1 MEILKKIYSCFGFA
15 IGFAILIIYT
25 KNQYFTNPLTQIS
38 LKWNV
43 FLHFLNIILY
53 RFLKLSQKKMPRKA
67 IIKVTKDKETKKTTT
82 KTRKTGKKSTPQSG
96 VQSAAFEK
104 SIVVKGAR
112 VNNLKNIDVEIP
124 HNKFVVVTGLS
135 GSGKT
140 SLVFDTIYAEGQR
153 RYIESMSSYARQFL
167 ERINKPDVDSITGL
181 APSMAIEVKTSTR
194 NPRSTVGTTTEIYDY
209 LRLLFS
215 RAGKTFSPVSGKEV
229 KRDTTEDILKFINT
243 LPDKTRLYLLFPIHV
258 HEKKSIRQEIEN
270 LVQKGFIRIFDGK
283 SIIELNHGY
292 EEKKLKLADI
302 KVVVDRLALNKDD
315 EEQQQRIAG
324 SLEQAYVEGDG
335 YLFVMTENSDKVPL
349 EKGDIGGFENN
360 THPGAKAPPSRL
372 SGTSFS
378 RGEYTLTPFNMHLEA
393 DGIRFEEPEPLMFSF
408 NNPIGACPKCQ
419 GFGETIDI
427 DENLIVPDRNKSIF
441 QNAIH
446 PFSTPKHSKHLSDLI
461 FEGKKN
467 DVRVHVPFKD
477 LTKEEI
483 DKVFKGM
490 GEYIG
495 INKFFKMVEREAAY
509 KIHYR
514 VLLSRYRAYTK
525 CTECEGSRLRKE
537 ALYVK
542 VAGKNIKDLVQSNI
556 EELYS
561 FFNTVKLGKTEL
573 EIAGRILEEIKSRLK
588 YLYEVGLGYLTM
600 DRLTSTLSGGESQR
614 INLATSL
621 GSSLVGSIYVLD
633 EPSVGLHPRDN
644 DRLIRILKSLRD
656 IGNSVIVVEHDP
668 EMINSS
674 DYMIDIGPKAGE
686 YGGEVI
692 YAGDLKDI
700 DKAKD
705 SLTAKYLTGRL
716 KIELP
721 ARRRSVNGHVIS
733 IRGASENNLKD
744 LNVDIP
750 LGVFVCITGVSGSG
764 KSTLIS
770 DILYGALKKRLEGI
784 YNEKIGQYREITGHQ
799 HINAIELVDQTPI
812 GRSPRS
818 NPVTYMKVFDQI
830 RDVYGSL
837 PGSKVRGF
845 TAGNFSFNVPGG
857 RCETCEGSGVIKIAM
872 QFMADIYLEC
882 DVCKGKRYKS
892 EILDVE
898 YNGKNISDVLNLS
911 VTEAIA
917 FFKEFPRITAKLKI
931 LDEVG
936 LGYLR
941 LGQSATTLSGGEA
954 QRIKLAFHL
963 SFQTAGEKTLFIFDE
978 PTTGLHL
985 YDISKLLKCFN
996 ELIAKGNSV
1005 VVVEHN
1011 LEVIKSADYIIDIG
1025 PDSGNKG
1032 GEVVAKGTPEEIAKN
1047 KNSFTGGF
1055 LAKLLK

>member
-1 MEILKKIYSCFGFA
+1 
-15 IGFAILIIYT
+15 
-25 KNQYFTNPLTQIS
+25 
-38 LKWNV
+38 
-43 FLHFLNIILY
+43 
-53 RFLKLSQKKMPRKA
+53 MPRKA
-67 IIKVTKDKETKKTTT
+67 VIKASSDTKSKTPKTKGTLSKTS
-82 KTRKTGKKSTPQSG
+82 RSKSVKAEPGNNVNRDFIS
-96 VQSAAFEK
+96 
-104 SIVVKGAR
+104 VKGAR
-112 VNNLKNIDVEIP
+112 VNNLKNISVDIP

-181 APSMAIEVKTSTR
+181 APSMAIEVKTTTR
-194 NPRSTVGTTTEIYDY
+194 NPRSTVGTSTEIYDY
-209 LRLLFS
+209 LRLLYA
-215 RAGKTFSPVSGKEV
+215 RAGKTYSPVSGKEV
-229 KRDTTEDILKFINT
+229 QRDTIEGILKFINT
-243 LPDKTRLYLLFPIHV
+243 LEDKTRLYILFPVHT
-258 HEKKSIRQEIEN
+258 HEKKSVKQEIEN
-270 LVQKGFIRIFDGK
+270 LIQKGFIRIFDGK
-283 SIIELNHGY
+283 KIIELNQGY
-292 EEKKLKLADI
+292 DEKKIKLADI
-302 KVVVDRLALNKDD
+302 KVVVDRLALNKTD
-315 EEQQQRIAG
+315 EEQVQRIAG

-335 YLFVMTENSDKVPL
+335 YLYLMTEAD
-349 EKGDIGGFENN
+349 GF
-360 THPGAKAPPSRL
+360 
-372 SGTSFS
+372 
-378 RGEYTLTPFNMHLEA
+378 TLTPFNLHLEA

-467 DVRVHVPFKD
+467 NVRVHVPFKD
-477 LTKEEI
+477 LTKEEVE
-483 DKVFKGM
+483 KVYKGM
-490 GEYIG
+490 GEYLG
-495 INKFFKMVEREAAY
+495 VNKFFRMVEREAAY

-542 VAGKNIKDLVQSNI
+542 VAGKTIKDLVQSSI
-556 EELYS
+556 EELYF
-561 FFNTVKLGKTEL
+561 FFNEVKLDKMQQ
-573 EIAGRILEEIKSRLK
+573 EIAGRILEEIRNRLK
-588 YLYEVGLGYLTM
+588 YLYEVGLGYLTI

-644 DRLIRILKSLRD
+644 DRLIKILKSLRD

-668 EMINSS
+668 DMINAS

-686 YGGEVI
+686 FGGEVVF
-692 YAGDLKDI
+692 AGDIKDI
-700 DKAKD
+700 AKSKD
-705 SLTAKYLTGRL
+705 SLTAKYLTGKM
-716 KIELP
+716 KIDLP
-721 ARRRSVNGHVIS
+721 SRRRAVNGHVIS

-750 LGVFVCITGVSGSG
+750 LGIFVCITGVSGSG

-770 DILYGALKKRLEGI
+770 DILYGAIKKRLEGI

-799 HINAIELVDQTPI
+799 HVNAIELVDQTPI

-818 NPVTYMKVFDQI
+818 NPVTYMKIFDLI

-837 PGSKVRGF
+837 PASKLRGF
-845 TAGNFSFNVPGG
+845 SAGNFSFNVPGG

-892 EILDVE
+892 EILEAE
-898 YNGKNISDVLNLS
+898 YKGKSISDVLQLS
-911 VTEAIA
+911 ITEAIA
-917 FFKEFPRITAKLKI
+917 FFKDYPRITAKLKI

-1011 LEVIKSADYIIDIG
+1011 LEVIKCADYVIDIG

-1032 GEVVAKGTPEEIAKN
+1032 GEVVAKGTPEEVAKS
-1047 KNSFTGGF
+1047 KNSFTAGF
-1055 LAKLLK
+1055 LKKMLK

>member
-1 MEILKKIYSCFGFA
+1 
-15 IGFAILIIYT
+15 
-25 KNQYFTNPLTQIS
+25 
-38 LKWNV
+38 
-43 FLHFLNIILY
+43 
-53 RFLKLSQKKMPRKA
+53 MPRKA
-67 IIKVTKDKETKKTTT
+67 VSKVEKPKSTAGKPKGSKKDKSLDSRFRGNDK
-82 KTRKTGKKSTPQSG
+82 RDGN
-96 VQSAAFEK
+96 
-104 SIVVKGAR
+104 SIEVKGAR

-194 NPRSTVGTTTEIYDY
+194 NPRSTVGTSTEIYDY
-209 LRLLFS
+209 LRLLFA
-215 RAGKTFSPVSGKEV
+215 RAGKTLSPVTGKEV
-229 KRDTTEDILKFINT
+229 KRDTLEDIIKYISTLK
-243 LPDKTRLYLLFPIHV
+243 DKTKLYILFPIHT
-258 HEKKSIRQEIEN
+258 HESKTVKQEFEN
-270 LVQKGFIRIFDGK
+270 LVQKGFFRIWNGK
-283 SIIELNHGY
+283 EIIDLNHGY
-292 EEKKLKLADI
+292 DAKKIKLADV
-302 KVVVDRLALNKDD
+302 KVIVDRMAYNKGD
-315 EEQQQRIAG
+315 EEQLQRIAG
-324 SLEQAYVEGDG
+324 SLEQAYAEGDG
-335 YLFVMTENSDKVPL
+335 YLYLMIDD
-349 EKGDIGGFENN
+349 GDF
-360 THPGAKAPPSRL
+360 K
-372 SGTSFS
+372 SFN
-378 RGEYTLTPFNMHLEA
+378 LHLEA
-393 DGIRFEEPEPLMFSF
+393 DGIRFEDPEPLMFSF
-408 NNPIGACPKCQ
+408 NNPIGACPRCQ
-419 GFGETIDI
+419 GFGETIDLDI
-427 DENLIVPDRNKSIF
+427 DLMIPDKNKSIF

-467 DVRVHVPFKD
+467 NSIRVHVPFKD
-477 LTKEEI
+477 LTKDEVE
-483 DKVFKGM
+483 KVFKGV
-490 GEYIG
+490 GEYLG
-495 INKFFKMVEREAAY
+495 INKFFRMVEREAAY

-525 CTECEGSRLRKE
+525 CSECGGSRLRKE
-537 ALYVK
+537 AMYVK
-542 VAGKNIKDLVQSNI
+542 FQGKTIHDLVLSSI
-556 EELYS
+556 EELY
-561 FFNTVKLGKTEL
+561 FFFKDIKLSKYDQ
-573 EIAGRILEEIKSRLK
+573 EIAGRILEEIQNRLT
-588 YLYEVGLGYLTM
+588 YLYEVGLGYLTL

-668 EMINSS
+668 DMINSS
-674 DYMIDIGPKAGE
+674 DYVIDIGPKAGE

-700 DKAKD
+700 KKATD
-705 SLTAKYLTGRL
+705 SLTAKYLTGKM
-716 KIELP
+716 KIDLP
-721 ARRRSVNGHVIS
+721 SRRRAVNGHVIS

-744 LNVDIP
+744 VNVDIP
-750 LGVFVCITGVSGSG
+750 LGIFVCITGVSGSG

-770 DILYGALKKRLEGI
+770 DILYGALKKRIEGI
-784 YNEKIGQYREITGHQ
+784 YNEKIGQYREILGHQ

-818 NPVTYMKVFDQI
+818 NPVTYMKIFDLI
-830 RDVYGSL
+830 RDLYGSL
-837 PGSKVRGF
+837 PASKLRGF

-882 DVCKGKRYKS
+882 DVCKGRRYKD
-892 EILDVE
+892 EILEVE
-898 YNGKNISDVLNLS
+898 YKNKSISDVLGLS

-917 FFKEFPRITAKLKI
+917 FFKDYPRITAKMKI
-931 LDEVG
+931 LDDVG

-954 QRIKLAFHL
+954 QRIKLAYHL

-996 ELIAKGNSV
+996 ELITKGNSV

-1011 LEVIKSADYIIDIG
+1011 LEVIKCADYVIDLG

-1032 GEVVAKGTPEEIAKN
+1032 GEVVAKGTPEEVAKN
-1047 KNSFTGGF
+1047 KKSYTGNF
-1055 LAKLLK
+1055 LSKMLK

>member
-1 MEILKKIYSCFGFA
+1 MHIDDRMI
-15 IGFAILIIYT
+15 T
-25 KNQYFTNPLTQIS
+25 
-38 LKWNV
+38 
-43 FLHFLNIILY
+43 
-53 RFLKLSQKKMPRKA
+53 
-67 IIKVTKDKETKKTTT
+67 
-82 KTRKTGKKSTPQSG
+82 
-96 VQSAAFEK
+96 
-104 SIVVKGAR
+104 VKGAR

-124 HNKFVVVTGLS
+124 HNKLVVVTGLS

-194 NPRSTVGTTTEIYDY
+194 NPRSTVGTSTEIYDY
-209 LRLLFS
+209 LRLLYA
-215 RAGKTFSPVSGKEV
+215 RAGKTISPVSGKEV
-229 KRDTTEDILKFINT
+229 KRDTVEDILKYIAKLKDKSRLFI
-243 LPDKTRLYLLFPIHV
+243 LFPVHV
-258 HEKKSIRQEIEN
+258 HESKTVKQEVEN
-270 LVQKGFIRIFDGK
+270 LIQKGFFRIYDGK
-283 SIIELNHGY
+283 EILDLNQGY
-292 EEKKLKLADI
+292 DVKKLKLSDI
-302 KVVVDRLALNKDD
+302 KVVVDRMVLLQGD
-315 EEQQQRIAG
+315 EEQIQRIAG
-324 SLEQAYVEGDG
+324 SLEQAYAEGDG
-335 YLFVMTENSDKVPL
+335 YLYLMVENLTPQPPL
-349 EKGDIGGFENN
+349 
-360 THPGAKAPPSRL
+360 PA
-372 SGTSFS
+372 SGTVSLK
-378 RGEYTLTPFNMHLEA
+378 GEGEPVPADNILIPFNLHLEA

-408 NNPIGACPKCQ
+408 NNPIGACPRCQ

-427 DENLIVPDRNKSIF
+427 DEGLIIPDRNKSIF

-477 LTKEEI
+477 LTKAEVE
-483 DKVFKGM
+483 KVFKGM
-490 GEYIG
+490 GDYIG
-495 INKFFKMVEREAAY
+495 INKFFRMVEREAAY

-525 CTECEGSRLRKE
+525 CAECEGSRLRKE
-537 ALYVK
+537 ALYVIFQEK
-542 VAGKNIKDLVQSNI
+542 SIKDIVKSSI
-556 EELYS
+556 EEL
-561 FFNTVKLGKTEL
+561 FFFFRDIKLPKHDE
-573 EIAGRILEEIKSRLK
+573 EIAGRILEEIKNRLT
-588 YLYEVGLGYLTM
+588 YLYEVGLGYLTL

-656 IGNSVIVVEHDP
+656 IGNSVIVVEHDSD
-668 EMINSS
+668 MINAS
-674 DYMIDIGPKAGE
+674 DYLIDIGPKAGE

-692 YAGDLKDI
+692 FAGELKNI
-700 DKAKD
+700 KKAAD
-705 SLTAKYLTGRL
+705 SLTGKYLTGKL
-716 KIELP
+716 KIDTP
-721 ARRRSVNGHVIS
+721 KRRRAVNGHVIS

-744 LNVDIP
+744 LDVDIP
-750 LGVFVCITGVSGSG
+750 LGIFVCVTGVSGSG

-770 DILYGALKKRLEGI
+770 DILFGALKKRIEGI
-784 YNEKIGQYREITGHQ
+784 YNEKIGQYREIRGNQ

-818 NPVTYMKVFDQI
+818 NPVTYMKIFDLI
-830 RDVYGSL
+830 RDLYGSL
-837 PGSKVRGF
+837 PTSKLRSF
-845 TAGNFSFNVPGG
+845 SAGNFSFNVPGG

-882 DVCKGKRYKS
+882 DACKGKRYKN
-892 EILDVE
+892 EILEVE
-898 YNGKNISDVLNLS
+898 YKGKSISDVLQLS
-911 VTEAIA
+911 ITEAIV
-917 FFKEFPRITAKLKI
+917 FFKDYPRITSKLKI
-931 LDEVG
+931 LDDVG

-996 ELIAKGNSV
+996 ELISKGNSI

-1011 LEVIKSADYIIDIG
+1011 LEVIKCADYIIDIG

-1032 GEVVAKGTPEEIAKN
+1032 GEVVAKGTPEEVAKSS
-1047 KNSFTGGF
+1047 KSFTGKF
-1055 LAKLLK
+1055 LAKVMK

>member
-1 MEILKKIYSCFGFA
+1 MQGKAIKKVNKEV
-15 IGFAILIIYT
+15 
-25 KNQYFTNPLTQIS
+25 KNKTL
-38 LKWNV
+38 NV
-43 FLHFLNIILY
+43 
-53 RFLKLSQKKMPRKA
+53 KA
-67 IIKVTKDKETKKTTT
+67 IIDKDSRLRPAKAGQAGNDLPSLPLSKA
-82 KTRKTGKKSTPQSG
+82 GKNTEDGKRLDFIS
-96 VQSAAFEK
+96 
-104 SIVVKGAR
+104 VKGAR
-112 VNNLKNIDVEIP
+112 VNNLKNIDIDIP
-124 HNKFVVVTGLS
+124 HNKLVVVTGLS

-181 APSMAIEVKTSTR
+181 APSMAIEVKTSSR
-194 NPRSTVGTTTEIYDY
+194 NPRSTVGTSTEIYDY
-209 LRLLFS
+209 LRLLFA
-215 RAGKTFSPVSGKEV
+215 RAGKTYSPISGKEV
-229 KRDTTEDILKFINT
+229 KRDTIEDILKYINK
-243 LPDKTRLYLLFPIHV
+243 LPEKTRLYILFPIHT
-258 HEKKSIRQEIEN
+258 HEQKTVKDELEN
-270 LVQKGFIRIFDGK
+270 LIQKGFIRIWDGK
-283 SIIELNHGY
+283 SIIDLNQGY
-292 EEKKLKLADI
+292 DAKKIKPGEI
-302 KVVVDRLALNKDD
+302 KVVVDRMSLTKGD
-315 EEQQQRIAG
+315 EEQVQRIAG
-324 SLEQAYVEGDG
+324 SIELAYVEGDG
-335 YLFVMTENSDKVPL
+335 YLFIMTEQGEVPL
-349 EKGDIGGFENN
+349 IKSKNWPDSGDLGGLENK
-360 THPGAKAPPSRL
+360 THPPASNVGEALSAK
-372 SGTSFS
+372 GETTHHN
-378 RGEYTLTPFNMHLEA
+378 RGEFLLTPFNTHLEA

-467 DVRVHVPFKD
+467 NVRVHVPFKD
-477 LTKEEI
+477 LTKEEVE
-483 DKVFKGM
+483 KVYKGM
-490 GEYIG
+490 GDYLG
-495 INKFFKMVEREAAY
+495 VNKFFRMVEREAAY

-525 CTECEGSRLRKE
+525 CTVCEGSRLRKE
-537 ALYVK
+537 AMYVK
-542 VAGKNIKDLVQSNI
+542 FSGKTIKDLVQSNI
-556 EELYS
+556 EELY
-561 FFNTVKLGKTEL
+561 FFFGSVKLGKTDQ
-573 EIAGRILEEIKSRLK
+573 EIAGRILEEIQNRLK
-588 YLYEVGLGYLTM
+588 FLYEVGLGYLTM
-600 DRLTSTLSGGESQR
+600 GRLTSTLSGGESQR

-644 DRLIRILKSLRD
+644 DRLINILKSLRD

-668 EMINSS
+668 DMINAS
-674 DYMIDIGPKAGE
+674 DYIIDIGPKAGE
-686 YGGEVI
+686 FGGEVI
-692 YAGDLKDI
+692 YAGDIKDLA
-700 DKAKD
+700 KSKD

-716 KIELP
+716 KIDMP
-721 ARRRSVNGHVIS
+721 ARRRAVNGHVIS

-750 LGVFVCITGVSGSG
+750 LGIFVCITGVSGSG

-784 YNEKIGQYREITGHQ
+784 YNEKIGQYREILGHQ

-818 NPVTYMKVFDQI
+818 NPVTYMKIFDLV
-830 RDVYGSL
+830 RELYGAL
-837 PGSKVRGF
+837 PTSKLRGF
-845 TAGNFSFNVPGG
+845 SAGNFSFNVPGG

-882 DVCKGKRYKS
+882 DVCKGKRYKN
-892 EILDVE
+892 EILEVE
-898 YNGKNISDVLNLS
+898 YKGINISDVLHLS
-911 VTEAIA
+911 ITEAIV
-917 FFKEFPRITAKLKI
+917 FFKDYPRITSKLKI

-954 QRIKLAFHL
+954 QRIKLAYHL

-985 YDISKLLKCFN
+985 HDIAKLLKCFN

-1011 LEVIKSADYIIDIG
+1011 LEVIKCADYVIDIG

-1032 GEVVAKGTPEEIAKN
+1032 GEVVAKGTPEDIAKS

-1055 LAKLLK
+1055 LKKMLK

>member
-1 MEILKKIYSCFGFA
+1 
-15 IGFAILIIYT
+15 
-25 KNQYFTNPLTQIS
+25 
-38 LKWNV
+38 
-43 FLHFLNIILY
+43 
-53 RFLKLSQKKMPRKA
+53 MPRKA
-67 IIKVTKDKETKKTTT
+67 VTKVKTEIKPKATVS
-82 KTRKTGKKSTPQSG
+82 KPKAKKSLKAEPEISIHNDT
-96 VQSAAFEK
+96 A
-104 SIVVKGAR
+104 IVVKGAR

-194 NPRSTVGTTTEIYDY
+194 NPRSTVGTSTEIYDY
-209 LRLLFS
+209 LRLLFA

-229 KRDTTEDILKFINT
+229 KRDTVEDIMKFVSSLK
-243 LPDKTRLYLLFPIHV
+243 DKTKLYILFPIHT
-258 HEKKSIRQEIEN
+258 HEAKTLKQELEN
-270 LVQKGFIRIFDGK
+270 LIQKGFFRIWNGK
-283 SIIELNHGY
+283 EIIDLNQGY
-292 EEKKLKLADI
+292 DAKKIKLADV
-302 KVVVDRLALNKDD
+302 KVMVDRMVYNKGD
-315 EEQQQRIAG
+315 EEQLQRIAG
-324 SLEQAYVEGDG
+324 SLEQAYAEGDG
-335 YLFVMTENSDKVPL
+335 YLYLMID
-349 EKGDIGGFENN
+349 D
-360 THPGAKAPPSRL
+360 
-372 SGTSFS
+372 
-378 RGEYTLTPFNMHLEA
+378 GELTAFNLHLEA

-408 NNPIGACPKCQ
+408 NNPIGACPRCQ
-419 GFGETIDI
+419 GFGETIDLDI
-427 DENLIVPDRNKSIF
+427 DLMIPDKNKSIF
-441 QNAIH
+441 QNTIH

-467 DVRVHVPFKD
+467 NAIRVHVPFKD
-477 LTKEEI
+477 LTKDEVE
-483 DKVFKGM
+483 KVFKGT
-490 GEYIG
+490 GEYLG
-495 INKFFKMVEREAAY
+495 ITKFFRMVEREAAY

-525 CTECEGSRLRKE
+525 CSECGGSRLRKE
-537 ALYVK
+537 AMYVK
-542 VAGKNIKDLVQSNI
+542 FQSKTIQDLVLSSI
-556 EELYS
+556 EDL
-561 FFNTVKLGKTEL
+561 FFFFKDIKLNKYDQ
-573 EIAGRILEEIKSRLK
+573 EIAGRILEEIQNRLT
-588 YLYEVGLGYLTM
+588 YLYEVGLGYLTL

-674 DYMIDIGPKAGE
+674 DYVIDIGPKAGE
-686 YGGEVI
+686 FGGEVV

-700 DKAKD
+700 KKATD
-705 SLTAKYLTGRL
+705 SLTAKYLTGKL
-716 KIELP
+716 KIDVP
-721 ARRRSVNGHVIS
+721 ARRRDVNGHSIS

-744 LNVDIP
+744 VNVDIP
-750 LGVFVCITGVSGSG
+750 LGIFVCITGVSGSG

-784 YNEKIGQYREITGHQ
+784 YNEKIGQYREILGHQ
-799 HINAIELVDQTPI
+799 QLNAIELVDQTPI

-818 NPVTYMKVFDQI
+818 NPVTYMKIFDLI

-837 PGSKVRGF
+837 PASKLRGF

-882 DVCKGKRYKS
+882 DVCKGKRYKL
-892 EILDVE
+892 EILEVE
-898 YNGKNISDVLNLS
+898 YKGRSISDVLGLS
-911 VTEAIA
+911 ITEAIA
-917 FFKEFPRITAKLKI
+917 FFKDYPRITSKLKI

-954 QRIKLAFHL
+954 QRIKLAYHL
-963 SFQTAGEKTLFIFDE
+963 SFQTTGEKTLFIFDE

-985 YDISKLLKCFN
+985 YDIAKLLKCFN
-996 ELIAKGNSV
+996 ELIVKGNSV

-1011 LEVIKSADYIIDIG
+1011 LEVIKCADYVIDLG

-1032 GEVVAKGTPEEIAKN
+1032 GEIVAKGTPEDIAKV
-1047 KNSFTGGF
+1047 KKSYTGNF
-1055 LAKLLK
+1055 LAKMLK

>member
-1 MEILKKIYSCFGFA
+1 
-15 IGFAILIIYT
+15 
-25 KNQYFTNPLTQIS
+25 
-38 LKWNV
+38 
-43 FLHFLNIILY
+43 
-53 RFLKLSQKKMPRKA
+53 MPRKA
-67 IIKVTKDKETKKTTT
+67 VIKVSSDTKSKTPKTKGTLSKTS
-82 KTRKTGKKSTPQSG
+82 RSKSVKAEPGNNVNREFIS
-96 VQSAAFEK
+96 
-104 SIVVKGAR
+104 VKGAR
-112 VNNLKNIDVEIP
+112 VNNLKNISVDIP

-181 APSMAIEVKTSTR
+181 APSMAIEVKTTTR
-194 NPRSTVGTTTEIYDY
+194 NPRSTVGTSTEIYDY
-209 LRLLFS
+209 LRLLYA
-215 RAGKTFSPVSGKEV
+215 RAGKTYSPVSGKEV
-229 KRDTTEDILKFINT
+229 QRDTIEGILKFINT
-243 LPDKTRLYLLFPIHV
+243 LDEKTRLYILFPVHT
-258 HEKKSIRQEIEN
+258 HEKKSVKQEIEN
-270 LVQKGFIRIFDGK
+270 LIQKGFIRIFDGK
-283 SIIELNHGY
+283 KIIELNQGY
-292 EEKKLKLADI
+292 DEKKIKLADI
-302 KVVVDRLALNKDD
+302 KVVVDRLALNKTD
-315 EEQQQRIAG
+315 EEQVQRIAG

-335 YLFVMTENSDKVPL
+335 YLYIMTENNLTPQPPL
-349 EKGDIGGFENN
+349 LKGEGENN
-360 THPGAKAPPSRL
+360 PRTK
-372 SGTSFS
+372 
-378 RGEYTLTPFNMHLEA
+378 GEFVLTPFNLHLEA

-467 DVRVHVPFKD
+467 NVRVHVPFKD
-477 LTKEEI
+477 LTKEEVE
-483 DKVFKGM
+483 KVYKGM
-490 GEYIG
+490 GEYLG
-495 INKFFKMVEREAAY
+495 VNKFFRMVEREAAY

-542 VAGKNIKDLVQSNI
+542 VAGKTIKDLVQSSI
-556 EELYS
+556 EELYF
-561 FFNTVKLGKTEL
+561 FFNDVKLDKMQQ
-573 EIAGRILEEIKSRLK
+573 EIAGRILEEIRNRLK
-588 YLYEVGLGYLTM
+588 YLFEVGLGYLTI

-644 DRLIRILKSLRD
+644 DRLIKILKSLRD

-668 EMINSS
+668 DMINAS

-686 YGGEVI
+686 FGGEVVF
-692 YAGDLKDI
+692 AGDIKDI
-700 DKAKD
+700 AKSKD
-705 SLTAKYLTGRL
+705 SLTAKYLTGKM
-716 KIELP
+716 KIDLP
-721 ARRRSVNGHVIS
+721 SRRRAVNGHVIS

-750 LGVFVCITGVSGSG
+750 LGIFVCITGVSGSG

-770 DILYGALKKRLEGI
+770 DILYGAIKKRLEGI

-799 HINAIELVDQTPI
+799 HVNAIELVDQTPI

-818 NPVTYMKVFDQI
+818 NPVTYMKIFDLI

-837 PGSKVRGF
+837 PASKLRGF
-845 TAGNFSFNVPGG
+845 SAGNFSFNVPGG

-892 EILDVE
+892 EILEAE
-898 YNGKNISDVLNLS
+898 YKGKSISDVLQLS
-911 VTEAIA
+911 ITEAIA
-917 FFKEFPRITAKLKI
+917 FFKDYPRITAKLKI

-1011 LEVIKSADYIIDIG
+1011 LEVIKCADYVIDIG

-1032 GEVVAKGTPEEIAKN
+1032 GEVVAKGTPEEVAKS
-1047 KNSFTGGF
+1047 KNSFTAGF
-1055 LAKLLK
+1055 LKKMLK

>member
-1 MEILKKIYSCFGFA
+1 
-15 IGFAILIIYT
+15 
-25 KNQYFTNPLTQIS
+25 
-38 LKWNV
+38 
-43 FLHFLNIILY
+43 
-53 RFLKLSQKKMPRKA
+53 MPRKV
-67 IIKVTKDKETKKTTT
+67 VTKVSTDTKPKS
-82 KTRKTGKKSTPQSG
+82 KRKAKAG
-96 VQSAAFEK
+96 VSAAVLPGNDK
-104 SIVVKGAR
+104 AIVVKGAR

-194 NPRSTVGTTTEIYDY
+194 NPRSTVGTSTEIYDY
-209 LRLLFS
+209 LRLLFA
-215 RAGKTFSPVSGKEV
+215 RAGRTYSPVSGVEV
-229 KRDTTEDILKFINT
+229 TRDSVEKIMKYIGELK
-243 LPDKTRLYLLFPIHV
+243 DKSKLYIFFPIHT
-258 HEKKSIRQEIEN
+258 HESKTVKQEMEN
-270 LVQKGFIRIFDGK
+270 LVQKGFFRVWNGK
-283 SIIELNHGY
+283 EIIDLNQGY
-292 EEKKLKLADI
+292 DAKKIKLADV
-302 KVVVDRLALNKDD
+302 KVMVDRLVYTKGD
-315 EEQQQRIAG
+315 EEQYQRIAQ
-324 SLEQAYVEGDG
+324 SLEQAYAEGDG
-335 YLFVMTENSDKVPL
+335 YLSLMIDEGDEKTKFV
-349 EKGDIGGFENN
+349 G
-360 THPGAKAPPSRL
+360 
-372 SGTSFS
+372 
-378 RGEYTLTPFNMHLEA
+378 FNMHLEA

-408 NNPIGACPKCQ
+408 NNPMGACPRCQ
-419 GFGETIDI
+419 GFGETIDL
-427 DENLIVPDRNKSIF
+427 DRDLIIPDKNKSIF

-467 DVRVHVPFKD
+467 NSIRVHVPFRD
-477 LTKEEI
+477 LTKEEV
-483 DKVFKGM
+483 DKVFGGT
-490 GEYIG
+490 GEYLG
-495 INKFFKMVEREAAY
+495 INKFFRMVEREAAY

-514 VLLSRYRAYTK
+514 VLLSRYRAYTR
-525 CTECEGSRLRKE
+525 CSECGGSRLRKE
-537 ALYVK
+537 AMYVK
-542 VAGKNIKDLVQSNI
+542 FSGKTIQDLVLSNI
-556 EELYS
+556 EELY
-561 FFNTVKLGKTEL
+561 FFFKEVKLSKYDE
-573 EIAGRILEEIKSRLK
+573 EIAGRILEEIKNRLT
-588 YLYEVGLGYLTM
+588 YLYEVGLGYLTL

-674 DYMIDIGPKAGE
+674 DYVIDIGPKAGE
-686 YGGEVI
+686 LGGEVV

-700 DKAKD
+700 KKAND
-705 SLTAKYLTGRL
+705 SLTAKYLTGKL
-716 KIELP
+716 NIEIP
-721 ARRRSVNGHVIS
+721 SKRRAVNGHAIS

-744 LNVDIP
+744 VNVDIP
-750 LGVFVCITGVSGSG
+750 LGIFTCITGVSGSG

-784 YNEKIGQYREITGHQ
+784 YNEKIGQYREILGHQ

-818 NPVTYMKVFDQI
+818 NPVTYMKVFDLI
-830 RDVYGSL
+830 RDLYGGL
-837 PGSKVRGF
+837 PASKLRGF

-882 DVCKGKRYKS
+882 DVCKGRRYKS
-892 EILDVE
+892 DILEVE
-898 YNGKNISDVLNLS
+898 YKDKNISDVLDLS
-911 VTEAIA
+911 VTESIA
-917 FFKEFPRITAKLKI
+917 FFKDHPRITAKLKI

-954 QRIKLAFHL
+954 QRIKLAYHL

-985 YDISKLLKCFN
+985 YDIAKLLKCFN

-1011 LEVIKSADYIIDIG
+1011 LEVIKSADYIIDLG

-1032 GEVVAKGTPEEIAKN
+1032 GEVVAKGTPEEVAKN
-1047 KNSFTGGF
+1047 KKSYTGGF
-1055 LAKLLK
+1055 LAGMLK

>member
-1 MEILKKIYSCFGFA
+1 
-15 IGFAILIIYT
+15 
-25 KNQYFTNPLTQIS
+25 
-38 LKWNV
+38 
-43 FLHFLNIILY
+43 
-53 RFLKLSQKKMPRKA
+53 MPRKA
-67 IIKVTKDKETKKTTT
+67 VIKATKPAKKTSS
-82 KTRKTGKKSTPQSG
+82 KISRKSAPKDINSRFDGKMI
-96 VQSAAFEK
+96 E
-104 SIVVKGAR
+104 VKGAR
-112 VNNLKNIDVEIP
+112 VNNLKNIDVDIP

-209 LRLLFS
+209 FRLLFA
-215 RAGKTFSPVSGKEV
+215 RAGITYSPISGKEV
-229 KRDTTEDILKFINT
+229 KRDNIEDILKYVNG
-243 LPDKTRLYLLFPIHV
+243 LEDRTRLFILFPIHAHQSKTV
-258 HEKKSIRQEIEN
+258 KQELEN
-270 LVQKGFIRIFDGK
+270 LVQKGFFRIWNGK
-283 SIIELNHGY
+283 EIIDLNQGY
-292 EEKKLKLADI
+292 DAKKIKLQDL
-302 KVVVDRLALNKDD
+302 KVVVDRLVLNRED

-324 SLEQAYVEGDG
+324 SIEQAYTEGEG
-335 YLFVMTENSDKVPL
+335 YLFVMTERDLTPQPPL
-349 EKGDIGGFENN
+349 LKGE
-360 THPGAKAPPSRL
+360 GAKIPETKREFL
-372 SGTSFS
+372 
-378 RGEYTLTPFNMHLEA
+378 LTPFNMHLEA

-467 DVRVHVPFKD
+467 NVRVHVPFKD
-477 LTKEEI
+477 LNKEELE
-483 DKVFKGM
+483 KVFKGM

-495 INKFFKMVEREAAY
+495 INKFFRMVEREAAY

-525 CTECEGSRLRKE
+525 CAECEGSRLRKE

-542 VAGKNIKDLVQSNI
+542 VAGKTIKDLVQSNI
-556 EELYS
+556 EELYM
-561 FFNTVKLGKTEL
+561 FFKTVKLDKTRE
-573 EIAGRILEEIKSRLK
+573 EISGRIIEEIRNRLT
-588 YLYEVGLGYLTM
+588 YLYEVGLGYLTL

-668 EMINSS
+668 DMINAS

-686 YGGEVI
+686 FGGEVV

-700 DKAKD
+700 KKSND
-705 SLTAKYLTGRL
+705 SLTAKYLTGKL
-716 KIELP
+716 KIDLP
-721 ARRRSVNGHVIS
+721 ARRRAINGHVIS

-784 YNEKIGQYREITGHQ
+784 YNEKIGQYREILGHQ

-818 NPVTYMKVFDQI
+818 NPVTYMKIFDLI
-830 RDVYGSL
+830 RDLYGSL
-837 PGSKVRGF
+837 PASKLRGF

-892 EILDVE
+892 EILEAE
-898 YNGKNISDVLNLS
+898 YKGKNISDVLQLS

-917 FFKEFPRITAKLKI
+917 FFKEYPRITAKLKI

-954 QRIKLAFHL
+954 QRIKLAYHL

-996 ELIAKGNSV
+996 ELITKGNSV

-1011 LEVIKSADYIIDIG
+1011 LEVIKCADYIIDIG

-1032 GEVVAKGTPEEIAKN
+1032 GEVVAKGTPEEVAKSN
-1047 KNSFTGGF
+1047 KSFTAGF
-1055 LAKLLK
+1055 LKKMLK

>member
-1 MEILKKIYSCFGFA
+1 
-15 IGFAILIIYT
+15 
-25 KNQYFTNPLTQIS
+25 
-38 LKWNV
+38 
-43 FLHFLNIILY
+43 
-53 RFLKLSQKKMPRKA
+53 MPRKA
-67 IIKVTKDKETKKTTT
+67 VIKSDTKEKTKTLKTKTVKKTKGQLAKANT
-82 KTRKTGKKSTPQSG
+82 
-96 VQSAAFEK
+96 EK
-104 SIVVKGAR
+104 AGLASKVDHISVRGAR
-112 VNNLKNIDVEIP
+112 VNNLKNISVDIP

-181 APSMAIEVKTSTR
+181 APSMAIEVKTTTR
-194 NPRSTVGTTTEIYDY
+194 NPRSTVGTSTEIYDY

-229 KRDTTEDILKFINT
+229 KRDTIEDILNFINT
-243 LPDKTRLYLLFPIHV
+243 IQDKTRLYILFPLHT
-258 HEKKSIRQEIEN
+258 HEQKTVKQELEN

-283 SIIELNHGY
+283 TIIDLNQGY
-292 EEKKLKLADI
+292 DPKKI
-302 KVVVDRLALNKDD
+302 KPSEIKIVADRLALNKSD
-315 EEQQQRIAG
+315 EEQVQRIAG

-335 YLFVMTENSDKVPL
+335 YLFIMTEDCEGKF
-349 EKGDIGGFENN
+349 KI
-360 THPGAKAPPSRL
+360 
-372 SGTSFS
+372 
-378 RGEYTLTPFNMHLEA
+378 TPFNMHLEA
-393 DGIRFEEPEPLMFSF
+393 DGIRFEEPEPLMLSF

-427 DENLIVPDRNKSIF
+427 DENLVVPDKNKSIF

-446 PFSTPKHSKHLSDLI
+446 PFSTPKHSKHLSDLL

-467 DVRVHVPFKD
+467 NLRVHVPFKD
-477 LTKEEI
+477 LTKEEVE
-483 DKVFKGM
+483 KVYKGM

-495 INKFFKMVEREAAY
+495 VNKFFRMVEREAAY

-542 VAGKNIKDLVQSNI
+542 FEGKTIKDLVQSNI
-556 EELYS
+556 EELYF
-561 FFNTVKLGKTEL
+561 FFNGVKLGKTDQA
-573 EIAGRILEEIKSRLK
+573 IAGRILEEIQNRLK
-588 YLYEVGLGYLTM
+588 YLYEVGLGYLTL

-668 EMINSS
+668 DMINAS

-686 YGGEVI
+686 FGGEVV
-692 YAGDLKDI
+692 YAGDIKDI
-700 DKAKD
+700 AKSKD
-705 SLTAKYLTGRL
+705 SMTAKYLTGKM
-716 KIELP
+716 KIDLP
-721 ARRRSVNGHVIS
+721 ARRRAVNGHVIS

-750 LGVFVCITGVSGSG
+750 LGIFVCITGVSGSG

-770 DILYGALKKRLEGI
+770 DILYGAIKKRLEGI
-784 YNEKIGQYREITGHQ
+784 YNEKIGQYREILGHQ
-799 HINAIELVDQTPI
+799 HLNAIELVDQTPI

-818 NPVTYMKVFDQI
+818 NPVTYMKIFDLI
-830 RDVYGSL
+830 RDVFGNL
-837 PGSKVRGF
+837 PASKLRGF
-845 TAGNFSFNVPGG
+845 SAGNFSFNVPGG

-892 EILDVE
+892 EILEAE
-898 YNGKNISDVLNLS
+898 YKGKNISDVLGLS
-911 VTEAIA
+911 ITEAIV
-917 FFKEFPRITAKLKI
+917 FFKEFPRITSKLKI

-954 QRIKLAFHL
+954 QRIKLAYHL

-1011 LEVIKSADYIIDIG
+1011 LEVIKCADYIIDIG

-1047 KNSFTGGF
+1047 KNSFTAGF
-1055 LAKLLK
+1055 LKKVL

>member
-1 MEILKKIYSCFGFA
+1 
-15 IGFAILIIYT
+15 
-25 KNQYFTNPLTQIS
+25 
-38 LKWNV
+38 
-43 FLHFLNIILY
+43 
-53 RFLKLSQKKMPRKA
+53 MPRKA
-67 IIKVTKDKETKKTTT
+67 VIKVSSDTKSKSPKTKSGAVKISRPKTA
-82 KTRKTGKKSTPQSG
+82 KIEQGN
-96 VQSAAFEK
+96 SANRDFI
-104 SIVVKGAR
+104 SVKGAR
-112 VNNLKNIDVEIP
+112 VNNLKNISVDIP

-181 APSMAIEVKTSTR
+181 APSMAIEVKTTTR
-194 NPRSTVGTTTEIYDY
+194 NPRSTVGTSTEIYDY
-209 LRLLFS
+209 LRLLYA
-215 RAGKTFSPVSGKEV
+215 RAGKTYSPVSGKEV
-229 KRDTTEDILKFINT
+229 QRDTIEGILKYINT
-243 LPDKTRLYLLFPIHV
+243 LEEKTRLYILFPVHT
-258 HEKKSIRQEIEN
+258 HEKKSVKQEIEN
-270 LVQKGFIRIFDGK
+270 LIQKGFIRIFDGK
-283 SIIELNHGY
+283 KIIELNQGY
-292 EEKKLKLADI
+292 DEKKIKLADI
-302 KVVVDRLALNKDD
+302 KVVVDRLALNKAD
-315 EEQQQRIAG
+315 EEQIQRLAG

-335 YLFVMTENSDKVPL
+335 YLYVMIESNLTPQPPL
-349 EKGDIGGFENN
+349 LKGEGEKIPQTKGEFE
-360 THPGAKAPPSRL
+360 
-372 SGTSFS
+372 
-378 RGEYTLTPFNMHLEA
+378 LTPFNLHLEA

-467 DVRVHVPFKD
+467 NVRVHVPFKD
-477 LTKEEI
+477 LTKEEVE
-483 DKVFKGM
+483 KVYKGM
-490 GEYIG
+490 GEYLG
-495 INKFFKMVEREAAY
+495 VNKFFRMVEREAAY

-542 VAGKNIKDLVQSNI
+542 VAGKTIKDLVQSSI
-556 EELYS
+556 EELYF
-561 FFNTVKLGKTEL
+561 FFNEVKLDKMQQ
-573 EIAGRILEEIKSRLK
+573 EIAGRILEEIRNRLK
-588 YLYEVGLGYLTM
+588 YLYEVGLGYLTI

-644 DRLIRILKSLRD
+644 DRLIKILKSLRD

-668 EMINSS
+668 DMINAS

-686 YGGEVI
+686 FGGEVVF
-692 YAGDLKDI
+692 AGDIKDI
-700 DKAKD
+700 TKSKD
-705 SLTAKYLTGRL
+705 SLTAKYLTG
-716 KIELP
+716 KMNIALP
-721 ARRRSVNGHVIS
+721 SRRRAVNGHVIS

-750 LGVFVCITGVSGSG
+750 LGIFVCITGVSGSG

-770 DILYGALKKRLEGI
+770 DILYGAIKKRLEGI

-818 NPVTYMKVFDQI
+818 NPVTYMKIFDLI

-837 PGSKVRGF
+837 PASKLRGF
-845 TAGNFSFNVPGG
+845 SAGNFSFNVPGG

-892 EILDVE
+892 EILEAE
-898 YNGKNISDVLNLS
+898 YKGKNISDVLQLS
-911 VTEAIA
+911 ITEAIA
-917 FFKEFPRITAKLKI
+917 FFKDYPRITAKLKI

-1011 LEVIKSADYIIDIG
+1011 LEVIKCADYVIDIG

-1032 GEVVAKGTPEEIAKN
+1032 GEVVAKGTPEEVAKS
-1047 KNSFTGGF
+1047 KNSFTAGF
-1055 LAKLLK
+1055 LKKMLK

>member
-1 MEILKKIYSCFGFA
+1 MFKFMAIFEVNQVLDHKLQGKKVIRSVS
-15 IGFAILIIYT
+15 
-25 KNQYFTNPLTQIS
+25 K
-38 LKWNV
+38 
-43 FLHFLNIILY
+43 
-53 RFLKLSQKKMPRKA
+53 
-67 IIKVTKDKETKKTTT
+67 T
-82 KTRKTGKKSTPQSG
+82 KTKVPKSKTSVSKKVKG
-96 VQSAAFEK
+96 MK
-104 SIVVKGAR
+104 SPKKQTGILSFDNDNMIVVKGAR

-124 HNKFVVVTGLS
+124 HNKLVVVTGLS

-181 APSMAIEVKTSTR
+181 APSMAIEVKTTTR
-194 NPRSTVGTTTEIYDY
+194 NPRSTVGTSTEIYDY
-209 LRLLFS
+209 LRLLYA
-215 RAGKTFSPVSGKEV
+215 RAGRTFSPVSGKEV
-229 KRDTTEDILKFINT
+229 KRDTVEDIMEFIGGLK
-243 LPDKTRLYLLFPIHV
+243 DRSRLYILFPV
-258 HEKKSIRQEIEN
+258 HKHESKTIKQEIEN
-270 LVQKGFIRIFDGK
+270 LIQKGFFRVWNGTEIIDLNQGYDAKRI
-283 SIIELNHGY
+283 
-292 EEKKLKLADI
+292 KLAEL
-302 KVVVDRLALNKDD
+302 KVVVDRMVFNKSD
-315 EEQQQRIAG
+315 EEQLQRIAG
-324 SLEQAYVEGDG
+324 SLEQAYTEGDG
-335 YLFVMTENSDKVPL
+335 YLYVMIEAEEDKS
-349 EKGDIGGFENN
+349 EKNKQKFF
-360 THPGAKAPPSRL
+360 
-372 SGTSFS
+372 SFN
-378 RGEYTLTPFNMHLEA
+378 LHLEA
-393 DGIRFEEPEPLMFSF
+393 DGIRFEEPEPLLFSF

-427 DENLIVPDRNKSIF
+427 DEGLIVPDRNKSIF

-467 DVRVHVPFKD
+467 NIRVHVPFKD
-477 LTKEEI
+477 LTKDEI
-483 DKVFKGM
+483 EKVFKGV

-495 INKFFKMVEREAAY
+495 INKFFRMVEREAAY

-525 CTECEGSRLRKE
+525 CTECSGSRLRKE

-542 VAGKNIKDLVQSNI
+542 FLGKTIRDMVVSNI
-556 EELYS
+556 EELYN
-561 FFNTVKLGKTEL
+561 FFKDVKLNEYEQG
-573 EIAGRILEEIKSRLK
+573 IAGRILEEIKNRLT
-588 YLYEVGLGYLTM
+588 YLYEVGLGYLTI

-668 EMINSS
+668 DMINAS
-674 DYMIDIGPKAGE
+674 DYVIDIGPKAGE
-686 YGGEVI
+686 HGGEVI
-692 YAGDLKDI
+692 FSGELKDLK
-700 DKAKD
+700 KATE
-705 SLTAKYLTGRL
+705 SLTAKYLSGKL
-716 KIELP
+716 KIDTP
-721 ARRRSVNGHVIS
+721 ARRRAVNGHVIS

-744 LNVDIP
+744 VNVDIP

-770 DILYGALKKRLEGI
+770 DILFGALKKRIEGM
-784 YNEKIGQYREITGHQ
+784 YNEKIGQYREILGHQ
-799 HINAIELVDQTPI
+799 NINAIELVDQTPI

-818 NPVTYMKVFDQI
+818 NPVTYMKIFDVI
-830 RDVYGSL
+830 RDLYGSL
-837 PGSKVRGF
+837 PASKLRAF
-845 TAGNFSFNVPGG
+845 SAGNFSFNVPGG

-892 EILDVE
+892 EILEVE
-898 YNGKNISDVLNLS
+898 YKGKNISDVLQLS
-911 VTEAIA
+911 ITEAIA
-917 FFKEFPRITAKLKI
+917 FFKDYPRITNKLKI

-954 QRIKLAFHL
+954 QRIKLAYHL

-996 ELIAKGNSV
+996 ELIAKGNSI

-1011 LEVIKSADYIIDIG
+1011 LEVIKCADYVIDIG

-1032 GEVVAKGTPEEIAKN
+1032 GEIVAKGTPEEISKN
-1047 KNSFTGGF
+1047 KMSFTGKF
-1055 LAKLLK
+1055 LSKILK

>member
-1 MEILKKIYSCFGFA
+1 
-15 IGFAILIIYT
+15 
-25 KNQYFTNPLTQIS
+25 
-38 LKWNV
+38 
-43 FLHFLNIILY
+43 
-53 RFLKLSQKKMPRKA
+53 MPRKA
-67 IIKVTKDKETKKTTT
+67 ITKISAKKETKKIP
-82 KTRKTGKKSTPQSG
+82 GK
-96 VQSAAFEK
+96 SAAVKSSKTKKERVSEFEK
-104 SIVVKGAR
+104 SIIVKGAR

-209 LRLLFS
+209 FRLLFA
-215 RAGKTFSPVSGKEV
+215 RAGKTYSPLSGKEV

-243 LPDKTRLYLLFPIHV
+243 LPDRSRLYILFPIHL
-258 HEKKSIRQEIEN
+258 HEKKSVKQELEN
-270 LVQKGFIRIFDGK
+270 LIQKGFIRIFDGK
-283 SIIELNHGY
+283 NIIELNKGY
-292 EEKKLKLADI
+292 DEKKLKLSEI
-302 KVVVDRLALNKDD
+302 KVVVDRLSLNLQD
-315 EEQQQRIAG
+315 EEQLQRISG
-324 SLEQAYVEGDG
+324 SIEQAYAEGDG
-335 YLFVMTENSDKVPL
+335 YLFIMTDEEGK
-349 EKGDIGGFENN
+349 F
-360 THPGAKAPPSRL
+360 
-372 SGTSFS
+372 
-378 RGEYTLTPFNMHLEA
+378 TLTPFNMHLEA

-467 DVRVHVPFKD
+467 NLRVHVPFKN
-477 LTKEEI
+477 LNKEEI
-483 DKVFKGM
+483 EKVFKGM

-495 INKFFKMVEREAAY
+495 INKFFRMVEREAAY

-525 CTECEGSRLRKE
+525 CAECEGSRLRKE

-561 FFNTVKLGKTEL
+561 FFNEVKLDKTQQ

-588 YLYEVGLGYLTM
+588 YLYEVGLGYLTL

-633 EPSVGLHPRDN
+633 EPSVGLHSRDN
-644 DRLIRILKSLRD
+644 DRLIKILKSLRD

-668 EMINSS
+668 EMIYAS

-705 SLTAKYLTGRL
+705 SLTAKYLTGKM

-721 ARRRSVNGHVIS
+721 ARRRAINGHVIS

-744 LNVDIP
+744 LNADIP

-830 RDVYGSL
+830 RDLYGSL

-845 TAGNFSFNVPGG
+845 SAGNFSFNVPGG

-911 VTEAIA
+911 ISEAIT
-917 FFKEFPRITAKLKI
+917 FFKEYPRITAKMKI
-931 LDEVG
+931 LDDVG

-954 QRIKLAFHL
+954 QRIKLAYHL

-1011 LEVIKSADYIIDIG
+1011 LEVIKCADHIIDIG

-1047 KNSFTGGF
+1047 KRSFTGAF
-1055 LAKLLK
+1055 LAKILKQ